1 MKTRHNTRKA
11 LFVLFLTGILVGIPS
26 MHSEAAVITSNAT
39 DKIAV
44 VFHENTAYSA
54 GDYIIYDGE
63 MYICTEDIQGT
74 WAAAE
79 ANFMQITK
87 NHEIGM
93 IEDLSAVYDD
103 SKDPSEETSFMAFAA
118 NAWHKLKGFFG
129 LESKDES
136 VDVNHYKNAS
146 VSAKLNFLQQQ
157 NQQLDQNVANLQGWI
172 TQSFSS
178 VSNGK
183 SILAATITDKGV
195 PVGAQDSFV
204 TFNQAIKDLA
214 LLQYQ
219 NGQDKGREDGLKE
232 GQEKGYDQGYKEG
245 VTFADHRVNEDS
257 ESYKKG
263 LSVFDPKVWSIE
275 IRVDKNGPDK
285 EEEFFSS
292 QRGMSDNHIE
302 YSYLKNFEGHTI
314 IAVYMDNRYYSP
326 FGGTEAKELVSQVG
340 NEYLKISNARSD
352 YLKVTKESIFWGYA
366 SFNKEDDTY
375 NILKLKVVYV

>member
-11 LFVLFLTGILVGIPS
+11 LYVLFLTGILVGIPS
-26 MHSEAAVITSNAT
+26 IHSEAAVITSNAT

-93 IEDLSAVYDD
+93 IEELSAVYDD

-232 GQEKGYDQGYKEG
+232 GQEKGYDQ
-245 VTFADHRVNEDS
+245 V
-257 ESYKKG
+257 YKKG
-263 LSVFDPKVWSIE
+263 FRSP
-275 IRVDKNGPDK
+275 
-285 EEEFFSS
+285 
-292 QRGMSDNHIE
+292 RGMSDNHIE

>member
-1 MKTRHNTRKA
+1 MKTRHNTGKTLFA
-11 LFVLFLTGILVGIPS
+11 LFLSGMLVGIPS
-26 MHSEAAVITSNAT
+26 IYGEAAVITSNAT

-44 VFHENTAYSA
+44 TFHENTAYSA

-63 MYICTEDIQGT
+63 MYICTEDVQGT

-87 NHEIGM
+87 NHEIGTK
-93 IEDLSAVYDD
+93 EELSAVYDD
-103 SKDPSEETSFMAFAA
+103 SKDPSEEKSFMAFAA

-129 LESKDES
+129 LGSKDES
-136 VDVNHYKNAS
+136 VDVNQYKNAS

-172 TQSFSS
+172 TQSFTS

-204 TFNQAIKDLA
+204 KFNQAIKDLA

-232 GQEKGYDQGYKEG
+232 GHEKGYDQGYKEG
-245 VTFADHRVNEDS
+245 VTFADNRVNEDS
-257 ESYKKG
+257 QSYKKG
-263 LSVFDPKVWSIE
+263 LSVFDPQVWSIE
-275 IRVDKNGPDK
+275 IRIDKKGPDK

-302 YSYLKNFEGHTI
+302 YSYLKKFEGHTI
-314 IAVYMDNRYYSP
+314 IAVYMDDRYCSP
-326 FGGTEAKELVSQVG
+326 FGGTESKELVSLVG
-340 NEYLKISNARSD
+340 NEYLKISDTRSNSLMVSKD
-352 YLKVTKESIFWGYA
+352 NIFWGYV
-366 SFNKEDDTY
+366 SFNKEDDAY
-375 NILKLKVVYV
+375 DILKLKVVYV